1 MYVLTVEPKTKHK
14 FLYRGR
20 IRVDADDFAVI
31 HVESSMGL
39 MIVKTPQKNTE
50 DTRFIRKKARELRLG
65 VLP

>member
-1 MYVLTVEPKTKHK
+1 
-14 FLYRGR
+14 
-20 IRVDADDFAVI
+20 VDADDFAVI

-50 DTRFIRKKARELRLG
+50 DTRFIRKKAPELRLG